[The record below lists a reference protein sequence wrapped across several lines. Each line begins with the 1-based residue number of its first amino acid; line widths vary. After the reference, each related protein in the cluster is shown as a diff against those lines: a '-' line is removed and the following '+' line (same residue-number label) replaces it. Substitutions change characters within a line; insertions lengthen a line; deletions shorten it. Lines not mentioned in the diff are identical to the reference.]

1 MNHTLS
7 VSLKDVA
14 WGENSPWTREHGV
27 ALLPSL
33 HCPLLPNDLHDI
45 QLAWSWVLPIS
56 NPSPKSKINDFP
68 HLIR

>member
-1 MNHTLS
+1 MDS
-7 VSLKDVA
+7 
-14 WGENSPWTREHGV
+14 GTRRGP
-27 ALLPSL
+27 ASFRCL